1 MKYTCIVCGREFEAP
16 RGNHRYCGD
25 DCRQK
30 GKTAIRKQWEQDTG
44 YKERMR
50 IASAKRRAKLKGD
63 NKPKKLRETPVP
75 VAKDGIAEKLLSARS
90 SGDHRKYWETFQ
102 RYEINTAERQGH
114 FSKCKVNG
122 ISVYHPQFVDLV
134 LDSIKREQRIIT
146 TNER

>member
-1 MKYTCIVCGREFEAP
+1 MKYICIVCGCEFEAP

-25 DCRQK
+25 DCRKK

-63 NKPKKLRETPVP
+63 NKPKKLHETPIP
-75 VAKDGIAEKLLSARS
+75 VVKDGLSDRLLEARA
-90 SGDHRKYWETFQ
+90 SGDHRGYWKTFQ
-102 RYEINTAERQGH
+102 RYEINIAERQGC

-134 LDSIKREQRIIT
+134 LESIEREQRIVT
-146 TNER
+146 TH